1 MAQAVF
7 TDINLDFEAHP
18 VTGDFSKLTD
28 ANAVKRSVR
37 NLVLMNKYEQPYDPL
52 LGSGVRELLFEN
64 AGEETYVAI
73 KERVQYVIE
82 RYEPRC
88 ELISIEV
95 DGETATLVDRNEVA
109 ITIKFFVGSST
120 TPEAITVFLERVR

>member
-7 TDINLDFEAHP
+7 TDINLDFEPHP
-18 VTGDFSKLTD
+18 VTGDFTKLSD

-37 NLVLMNKYEQPYDPL
+37 NLVLTNRYEHPYQPEV
-52 LGSGVRELLFEN
+52 GSGVRGLLFEN
-64 AGEETYVAI
+64 SSEETYVAI

-82 RYEPRC
+82 RYEPRA

-95 DGETATLVDRNEVA
+95 DGEAAELVDRNEVA
-109 ITIKFFVGSST
+109 ITIKFFVGSSA
-120 TPEAITVFLERVR
+120 TPETVQVFLERVR